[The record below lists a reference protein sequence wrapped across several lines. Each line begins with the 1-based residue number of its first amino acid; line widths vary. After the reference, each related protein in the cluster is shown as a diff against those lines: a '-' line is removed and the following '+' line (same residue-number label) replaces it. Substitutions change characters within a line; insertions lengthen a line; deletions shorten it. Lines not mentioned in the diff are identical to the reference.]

1 VCEWGQ
7 GFLERGR
14 KLNHRGHR
22 GSRGNI
28 QGPGLFSFLGMIPM
42 NESAAGVSFVVR
54 VQPRGKKNAI
64 VGELG
69 DALKIALTAPPV
81 EGRANE
87 ACIEFLANLL
97 EVARSSV
104 SIASGE
110 SSRRKVIRVAGL
122 SAREVRKR
130 LGR

>member
-1 VCEWGQ
+1 
-7 GFLERGR
+7 
-14 KLNHRGHR
+14 
-22 GSRGNI
+22 
-28 QGPGLFSFLGMIPM
+28 MIPVSE
-42 NESAAGVSFVVR
+42 NSAGVNFAVKI
-54 VQPRGKKNAI
+54 QPRAKKNAI

-87 ACIEFLANLL
+87 ACIKFLSNLL
-97 EVARSSV
+97 EVPRSSV

-122 SAREVRKR
+122 TADELRKR
-130 LGR
+130 IGL

>member
-1 VCEWGQ
+1 
-7 GFLERGR
+7 
-14 KLNHRGHR
+14 
-22 GSRGNI
+22 
-28 QGPGLFSFLGMIPM
+28 M